1 MLQFLMRSLKI
12 FDRLDSKGVKQSIF
26 VLSVVWVAILLGV
39 WEFAIVLKIDSNY
52 ILPLFFD
59 IDALNNVAVWQYFSN
74 KIIAGDIFLTQNE
87 INFTAQS
94 AVLPWLSLI
103 LSALITEFFGQ
114 FIGLVI
120 FSLLFPLLCYIY
132 LVRIY
137 KLFLPLRWSIMLAA
151 LGLFSMVNYPFRD
164 FLFNIFSGDIASSL
178 PKMTQ
183 PDIMGQPF
191 PSLSLLIFLLL
202 FYYSI
207 MSTKIGASKQILMS
221 ALWGIQGYVHI
232 LNLAFGL
239 PFWMIAMGIFYW
251 RTSRN
256 LQNNDANISLIK
268 KFILNSGIML
278 ILSSPV
284 IFGTFIVELNLLT
297 GHDVSLDWFV
307 ILTYIVTPLVLLAI
321 CFFTFRID
329 PYELV
334 VKFHIVWI
342 AIIVELLLLIFWY
355 VFGFGLPGELID
367 ARLGVFFLHLFYYV
381 PTIYYAHKSYGKYYH
396 GSEANIISV
405 YLRRF
410 FSFAFRQLSLI
421 YLNIFCLLLTVFIL
435 LGADSVHHNFNSQIK
450 DDYEEVHY
458 ALTGN
463 MQASKLHKSSAE
475 SLFRMINNI
484 TTSTMYSSS
493 WPNVFVEPIAMND
506 AIRKFA
512 QHAHL
517 HSWSLS
523 QFKLF
528 MLPNSY
534 IETNLLNDI
543 YANTIVPGLG
553 YWLLTNS
560 FSLDGSKFEDFHSLI
575 ERHYIEFEKINT
587 GEKTH

>member
-1 MLQFLMRSLKI
+1 MLQFLMRSSKI

-87 INFTAQS
+87 ISFTAQS
-94 AVLPWLSLI
+94 AVLPRLSLI
-103 LSALITEFFGQ
+103 LSALITGFFGQ
-114 FIGLVI
+114 FVGLVA

-151 LGLFSMVNYPFRD
+151 LGLFTMVNYPFRD

-191 PSLSLLIFLLL
+191 PSLSLLVFLLL

-268 KFILNSGIML
+268 KFILNSGVML

-342 AIIVELLLLIFWY
+342 AIIVEVLLLIFWY

-435 LGADSVHHNFNSQIK
+435 LGAASVHHNFNSQIK
-450 DDYEEVHY
+450 DDYEKVHY
-458 ALTGN
+458 ALTDN
-463 MQASKLHKSSAE
+463 MLVSQLHKSSAE
-475 SLFRMINNI
+475 SLFRMINS
-484 TTSTMYSSS
+484 TTSSTMYSSN
-493 WPNVFVEPIAMND
+493 WTNVFVEPIPMDD
-506 AIRKFA
+506 AIMKFA
-512 QHAHL
+512 EHAHL
-517 HSWSLS
+517 HSWSLA

-534 IETNLLNDI
+534 IETNLLKEI

-560 FSLDGSKFEDFHSLI
+560 FSLDRAKYEDFHSLI
-575 ERHYIEFEKINT
+575 ERHYIEYEKN
-587 GEKTH
+587 KY